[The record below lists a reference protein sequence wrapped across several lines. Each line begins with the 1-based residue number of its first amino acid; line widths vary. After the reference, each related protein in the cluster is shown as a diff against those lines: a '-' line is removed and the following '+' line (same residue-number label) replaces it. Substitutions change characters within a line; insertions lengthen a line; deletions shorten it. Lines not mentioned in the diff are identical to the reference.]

1 MLFGLSSDK
10 RNGFKDKGRVVL
22 RLMLFSSCLVCLAMT
37 GCQTVGY
44 LALNTAN
51 GIAALGDYRRVT
63 DLSYGPHERH
73 RLDIYTPGD
82 ARNDPRPVVIFFH
95 GGDWSEGYPGKES
108 LRFVGD
114 ALTNRGF
121 VAVVANY
128 RRYPDVR
135 FPAFVDDGAAAVVW
149 TRHNIAEFG
158 GDPDRLFVMGH
169 SAGGHTATM
178 IALNPKYMR
187 RAGGD
192 PRWISGVIGIAAPY
206 AFLPMPDEPL
216 LHDLFGPPERYELSQ
231 VINYVREDQ
240 PPLLLMAGTRDTRV
254 PLECA
259 RRLEDR
265 VRNRNQPV
273 EVKTYKLD
281 HIMMIASLAAPVRW
295 NRRAPVI
302 DDIATFVRVHADA
315 SDTVRAHVR
324 EPTVPSTDAVT
335 TLIPDTPGE
344 HHDG

>member
-1 MLFGLSSDK
+1 M
-10 RNGFKDKGRVVL
+10 GRAVL
-22 RLMLFSSCLVCLAMT
+22 RMKLLLLLMVCFAAT
-37 GCQTVGY
+37 GCQAVGY

-51 GIAALGDYRRVT
+51 GIAALGDYRRT
-63 DLSYGPHERH
+63 ADLAYGPHPRH
-73 RLDIYTPGD
+73 RVDVYAPRD
-82 ARNDPRPVVIFFH
+82 AIENPRPVVVFFH

-114 ALTNRGF
+114 ALTSRGF

-149 TRHNIAEFG
+149 ARHNIAEFG

-178 IALNPKYMR
+178 IALNPDYMR

-192 PRWISGVIGIAAPY
+192 ASWITAVIGISGPY
-206 AFLPMPDEPL
+206 AFLPMPEDPL
-216 LHDLFGPPERYELSQ
+216 LRDLFGPPERYEQSQ

-240 PPLLLMAGTRDTRV
+240 PPMLLMAGTRDTRV
-254 PLECA
+254 PLECM

-265 VRNRNQPV
+265 VRRYDLPL
-273 EVKTYKLD
+273 EVKTYEQG
-281 HIMMIASLAAPVRW
+281 HIMMIASFATPVRW
-295 NRRAPVI
+295 NRRRPVI
-302 DDIATFVRVHADA
+302 DDIAAFVRTHA
-315 SDTVRAHVR
+315 
-324 EPTVPSTDAVT
+324 EPGATAMDQNRDNAT
-335 TLIPDTPGE
+335 TLAPPVSGE